1 MPRACESHRL
11 SIPADYAQRFDADFI
26 LLTGELATLIT
37 NLIAVLGG
45 ESKVTPEN
53 NESTVAEDEESLSD
67 GLYPEATR
75 FVQAKGQVSISGLQR
90 QFRIGY
96 NRAARLIEQMEAGGV
111 LSAPGVD
118 GTRAVLITGAAQ

>member
-1 MPRACESHRL
+1 M
-11 SIPADYAQRFDADFI
+11 
-26 LLTGELATLIT
+26 
-37 NLIAVLGG
+37 LGG

-75 FVQAKGQVSISGLQR
+75 FVQVKGQASISGLQR

-118 GTRAVLITGAAQ
+118 GTRAVSITGAAQ

>member
-1 MPRACESHRL
+1 M
-11 SIPADYAQRFDADFI
+11 
-26 LLTGELATLIT
+26 
-37 NLIAVLGG
+37 LGG

-53 NESTVAEDEESLSD
+53 NESTVTEDEESLSD
-67 GLYPEATR
+67 GLYPEAAR
-75 FVQAKGQVSISGLQR
+75 FVQAKGQASISGLQR